1 MSISD
6 TGGSTLSGKVYRN
19 VRRNQTRDE
28 SVNLLHDWDVALRDW
43 NSFGTSCFCTRLLG
57 STLVATLATSRVVFI
72 DES

>member
-6 TGGSTLSGKVYRN
+6 TRGSTLSGKVHRN
-19 VRRNQTRDE
+19 VRRNQARDE
-28 SVNLLHDWDVALRDW
+28 SVNLLHDWDVAPRNR

-57 STLVATLATSRVVFI
+57 SALADAQATSRVVFI

>member
-6 TGGSTLSGKVYRN
+6 TSRSALSGKVYRN

-28 SVNLLHDWDVALRDW
+28 SADLLHDWDVALRNR

-57 STLVATLATSRVVFI
+57 STLIATQATSRVVFI